1 MFIFLQECA
10 TSFAD
15 ALRRDR
21 DVGSRYSVIVP
32 AEQNKRDQNSL
43 ILLKRARFPTQHVA
57 RAVEVSASVL
67 TSMKEAAKGGKIKA
81 AAGDVLATIVTDVT
95 GAPFMLA
102 SFHGDTNGLATIP
115 VTQAVRAV
123 RFVFGWNA

>member
-57 RAVEVSASVL
+57 RAVE
-67 TSMKEAAKGGKIKA
+67 
-81 AAGDVLATIVTDVT
+81 
-95 GAPFMLA
+95 
-102 SFHGDTNGLATIP
+102 
-115 VTQAVRAV
+115 QARAV
-123 RFVFGWNA
+123 RKRNSLARPEREAN